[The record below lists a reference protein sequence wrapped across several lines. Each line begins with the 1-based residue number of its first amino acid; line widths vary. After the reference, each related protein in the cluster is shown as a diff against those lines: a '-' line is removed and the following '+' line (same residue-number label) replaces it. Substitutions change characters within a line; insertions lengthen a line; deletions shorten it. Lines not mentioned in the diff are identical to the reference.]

1 MEDDSDDDDEEEEV
15 DSEDEWEAANGYR
28 ADNNVFRFVDPELEE
43 ERDEEDDGDDEEED
57 ATHQAWIRRQFQRI
71 HVLRALARQQDNDED
86 IVDVHIGPYFP

>member
-1 MEDDSDDDDEEEEV
+1 MGNVGESGDSEEEEI

-43 ERDEEDDGDDEEED
+43 EAEEEEEEED
-57 ATHQAWIRRQFQRI
+57 EESATHQAWIRRQFQRI